1 MLLFSRN
8 KAAGVQSFLLKLV
21 NNHCPEL
28 GPLFDNRRDESR
40 VPVCVVTLVVPLK
53 KGKVQLDDHFPTVT
67 KEFSTT
73 GVSIVLDR
81 PRGLEEVILAFRWE
95 KENTMMFLKGTA
107 KHLNPMG
114 AGFYHLGIEL
124 STVVRVD
131 EYPELENLY
140 M

>member
-1 MLLFSRN
+1 MLLFSR
-8 KAAGVQSFLLKLV
+8 KKTAGVQTFLLKLV

-28 GPLFDNRRDESR
+28 GPLFDNRREESR
-40 VPVCVVTLVVPLK
+40 VPICLVTLVVPLK
-53 KGKVQLDDHFPTVT
+53 KGRPQLADHFPTVT

-73 GVSIVLDR
+73 GVSIVLDQ

-95 KENTMMFLKGTA
+95 NEMTFVKGTA
-107 KHLNPMG
+107 RHLNPMG

-124 STVVRVD
+124 SRVVCVD
-131 EYPELENLY
+131 EYPELESLF

>member
-8 KAAGVQSFLLKLV
+8 KTIGVQTFLLKLV

-28 GPLFDNRRDESR
+28 GPMFDNRRDETR
-40 VPVCVVTLVVPLK
+40 VPVCVATLVVPFEE
-53 KGKVQLDDHFPTVT
+53 GKPNVSKHFPTVT

-73 GVSIVLDR
+73 GVSIVLDQ
-81 PRGLEEVILAFRWE
+81 PQGLDEVVLAFRWE
-95 KENTMMFLKGTA
+95 GEMVFMKGTA

-114 AGFYHLGIEL
+114 AGFYHLGIQL

-131 EYPELENLY
+131 EYPDLGSLHI
-140 M
+140 

>member
-8 KAAGVQSFLLKLV
+8 KTVGVQTYLLRLI

-28 GPLFDNRRDESR
+28 APLFDNRRDETR
-40 VPVCVVTLVVPLK
+40 VPVCVVTLVVPLAN
-53 KGKVQLDDHFPTVT
+53 GRPRRADHFATVT

-73 GVSIVLDR
+73 GVSIVLSE

-95 KENTMMFLKGTA
+95 QEMTFLKGTA

-114 AGFYHLGIEL
+114 AGFFHLGIQL
-124 STVVRVD
+124 SKLVRVD
-131 EYPELENLY
+131 DYPELEGLSI
-140 M
+140 

>member
-8 KAAGVQSFLLKLV
+8 KALGVQAFLLRLV

-28 GPLFDNRRDESR
+28 TPLFDNRRDETR
-40 VPVCVVTLVVPLK
+40 VPVCIVTLVVPLAD
-53 KGKVQLDDHFPTVT
+53 GKPQLARHFPTVT

-73 GVSIVLDR
+73 GVSIVLDQ

-95 KENTMMFLKGTA
+95 NEMKFIKGSA
-107 KHLNPMG
+107 RHVNPMG
-114 AGFYHLGIEL
+114 AGFYQLGIQL

-131 EYPELENLY
+131 EYPELESLY
-140 M
+140 I

>member
-8 KAAGVQSFLLKLV
+8 KALGVQAFLLKVV

-28 GPLFDNRRDESR
+28 TPLLENRRDESR

-53 KGKVQLDDHFPTVT
+53 DGKPHVARHFPTVT
-67 KEFSTT
+67 REISTT
-73 GVSIVLDR
+73 GVSIVLDQ
-81 PRGLEEVILAFRWE
+81 PRGLDEVILAFRWE
-95 KENTMMFLKGTA
+95 NEMKFIKGNA

-114 AGFYHLGIEL
+114 AGFYQLGIQL

-131 EYPELENLY
+131 EYPELDSLY
-140 M
+140 I